1 MTSEPAA
8 DGARIERELDRLL
21 TDPGRR
27 VEPKLLEAM
36 RYSVIDGGK
45 RIRPL
50 LCLASAR
57 AVGGSVE
64 TALPFACAIE
74 MIHAYSL
81 IHDDLPAMDDDPVRR
96 GRPSSHV
103 AFGEAHAILAGD
115 GLLTEA
121 FAVAA
126 RESLARGLPA
136 ERVVRG
142 VVEIATAAG
151 AEGMVGGQVADILAE
166 GRSAGIEEVLEI
178 HRRKTGALLRVA
190 VRAGAIAGGA
200 DESALERLTAFG
212 ERIGLAFQIADDV
225 LDELGAT
232 EATGK
237 AAQRDRERGKSTV
250 AAALGIEPARR
261 RLAALL
267 DEALAAVAD
276 FGPAAGELRAIA
288 ETVLRRAL

>member
-21 TDPGRR
+21 ADPDRR

-57 AVGGSVE
+57 AVGGNVE
-64 TALPFACAIE
+64 AALPFACAIE

-103 AFGEAHAILAGD
+103 AFGEALAILAGD

-166 GRSAGIEEVLEI
+166 GRSAGIDEVLAI
-178 HRRKTGALLRVA
+178 HCRKTGALLRVA
-190 VRAGAIAGGA
+190 VRAGAIAGDA
-200 DESALERLTAFG
+200 NESALERLTAFG
-212 ERIGLAFQIADDV
+212 ERIGLAFPIADDL

-237 AAQRDRERGKSTV
+237 AARRDRERGKSTV
-250 AAALGIEPARR
+250 ATALGVEPARH

-267 DEALAAVAD
+267 DESLAAVAD
-276 FGPAAGELRAIA
+276 FGAAAAELRAIA
-288 ETVLRRAL
+288 ENVLRRAL